1 MSTCDYTFQICDY
14 IVDMCDPIGAS
25 YHPRLRAWTVMVLAL
40 RLPRT
45 LVASETLRWIVLSAR
60 ALPVEASKCIDKKFL
75 KPCKQH
81 MHCRIRLG
89 LQL

>member
-1 MSTCDYTFQICDY
+1 
-14 IVDMCDPIGAS
+14 
-25 YHPRLRAWTVMVLAL
+25 MVLAL

-81 MHCRIRLG
+81 MHPSTCSPASDSSCIYETIDIDG
-89 LQL
+89 